1 LGSSKYST
9 IPCLFDL
16 EEVLKRQGLK
26 TERARQL
33 GVSLVVMG
41 RSRMKAWSY
50 AVRAVSDLWV
60 P

>member
-1 LGSSKYST
+1 
-9 IPCLFDL
+9 L
-16 EEVLKRQGLK
+16 EEVLKHQGLK

-33 GVSLVVMG
+33 GVSRVVMG